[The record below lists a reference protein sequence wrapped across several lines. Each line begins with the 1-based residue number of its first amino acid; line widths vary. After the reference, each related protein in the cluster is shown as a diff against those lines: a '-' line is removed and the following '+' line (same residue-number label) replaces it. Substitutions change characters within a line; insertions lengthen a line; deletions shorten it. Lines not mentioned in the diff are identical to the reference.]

1 MEDGDQEN
9 KTLGEII
16 EKTNEENVKL
26 WVQISA
32 MKKELKA
39 LKNEKRTL
47 QTKLETKAVVDP
59 KIMLESSNEV
69 STSCDEKH
77 KKELAQLEKEH
88 SEIEDELQQWVEDEN
103 QKNKALEEFI
113 ETTNEE
119 NVKLLVQISVM
130 KKELKALE
138 KENNIL
144 QDELKTKRTDLK
156 SLRVNEHYNER
167 ELRNLKRDLK
177 RKELSLDNALAE
189 KQELLDDIEYLEGSL
204 TDIQAATELL
214 NGKINELKDVVKE
227 LNKRPGH
234 GHLREEVELFK
245 GSLELFRGKEEL
257 LSSQVDTLKSELSH
271 FKACE
276 LDLKKLQ
283 DETINDKKVT
293 EAQEQVE
300 NLREQE
306 NLILSEL
313 DMAYHSLNLS
323 DVVIE
328 NLMKDLECEMLETH
342 VLSAAFEFSLDN
354 CAIKE
359 KAHANKNGSPEYQL
373 QQLKF
378 LLSIMD
384 S

>member
-77 KKELAQLEKEH
+77 KKELVQLEKEH

-138 KENNIL
+138 KENNTL
-144 QDELKTKRTDLK
+144 QIELKTKRTDLK
-156 SLRVNEHYNER
+156 SLRVNEH
-167 ELRNLKRDLK
+167 
-177 RKELSLDNALAE
+177 
-189 KQELLDDIEYLEGSL
+189 
-204 TDIQAATELL
+204 
-214 NGKINELKDVVKE
+214 
-227 LNKRPGH
+227 
-234 GHLREEVELFK
+234 
-245 GSLELFRGKEEL
+245 
-257 LSSQVDTLKSELSH
+257 
-271 FKACE
+271 
-276 LDLKKLQ
+276 
-283 DETINDKKVT
+283 
-293 EAQEQVE
+293 
-300 NLREQE
+300 
-306 NLILSEL
+306 
-313 DMAYHSLNLS
+313 
-323 DVVIE
+323 
-328 NLMKDLECEMLETH
+328 
-342 VLSAAFEFSLDN
+342 
-354 CAIKE
+354 
-359 KAHANKNGSPEYQL
+359 
-373 QQLKF
+373 
-378 LLSIMD
+378 
-384 S
+384 